1 MLERPN
7 SPQSLYDELLNNE
20 FASTDRESAVRRK
33 LFDLNFDAYKSISWS
48 LESIDIENFKSIKQS
63 TITIDDVGF
72 LSGLNSSGKSSYTQI
87 FLLLV
92 QWLSGQSTSQVGTV
106 PLNGELIS
114 LGRASDVLSE
124 FASEGD
130 FEIRVTLNYQSIYKG
145 KDQKRNKKS
154 VSFILDTGKHV
165 QMNEGDIFYIK
176 PEDIIGNN
184 DPYIYI
190 KEAKV
195 THELFS
201 SVDPRVTTEFYRNNR
216 GSLMRE
222 ASSREEKSMIRRL

>member
-7 SPQSLYDELLNNE
+7 SPQSLYDELLHNE

-106 PLNGELIS
+106 PLNGDLIT
-114 LGRASDVLSE
+114 LGRAADVLSE
-124 FASEGD
+124 FANSYRID
-130 FEIRVTLNYQSIYKG
+130 NLYIDSYSNYDSFNSSI
-145 KDQKRNKKS
+145 S
-154 VSFILDTGKHV
+154 V
-165 QMNEGDIFYIK
+165 
-176 PEDIIGNN
+176 
-184 DPYIYI
+184 
-190 KEAKV
+190 KV
-195 THELFS
+195 
-201 SVDPRVTTEFYRNNR
+201 
-216 GSLMRE
+216 
-222 ASSREEKSMIRRL
+222 